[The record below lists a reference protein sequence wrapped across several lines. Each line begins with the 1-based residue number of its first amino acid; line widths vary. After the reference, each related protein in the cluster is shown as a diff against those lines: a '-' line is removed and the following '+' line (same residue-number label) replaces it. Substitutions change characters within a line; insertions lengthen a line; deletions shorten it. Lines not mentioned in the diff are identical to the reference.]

1 MAAQLNHTIVWSSDP
16 GASATFLAGLLDL
29 PAPRRFGLFHV
40 VELSNGV
47 QLDFAATDVPVQS
60 QHYAFLIAEAA
71 FDAVFARIRDQGLEY
86 WADPF
91 RKQPGRINREDGGRG
106 VYFLD
111 PDGHYLEVITRPY
124 GTSGA

>member
-29 PAPRRFGLFHV
+29 PPPRRFGHFHV
-40 VELSNGV
+40 LEMGNGV
-47 QLDFAATDVPVQS
+47 TLDFAAAELPIQS
-60 QHYAFLIAEAA
+60 QHYAFLITEGE
-71 FDAVFARIRDQGLEY
+71 FDGVLARIREPGLEH

-91 RKQPGRINREDGGRG
+91 RRQPGRVNHDDGGRG

-111 PDGHYLEVITRPY
+111 PDGHFLEVITRPY
-124 GTSGA
+124 GASGA